1 MKIKANTL
9 PASIT
14 GLSPLELARK
24 ISVAEAAA
32 HNAVHIGTFKKNFP
46 HLIKRIGRRRL
57 AVTLYDAIVL
67 PPPPNIARGPPTP
80 R

>member
-1 MKIKANTL
+1 MKAKANAL
-9 PASIT
+9 PASIAD
-14 GLSPLELARK
+14 LSPVELTVR

-32 HNAVHIGTFKKNFP
+32 RNGVHIDTFKKNFP
-46 HLIKRIGRRRL
+46 HLIKRIGKRRL

-67 PPPPNIARGPPTP
+67 PPPPNIARGPPVA